1 MQRDGWILV
10 EDRFDPQQ
18 LHRQETLF
26 TVGNGYLG
34 TRGSFEEG
42 YPQAWPATFVNG
54 VYDDVPIAHTELV
67 NCPDWLPLTIRVDGE
82 RFRLDRGRVLSYQRR
97 LDLRRG
103 VLTRDVGWHSPS
115 GQRVDLRFERFASLA
130 RPHTMGLRVEIT
142 PQDSEIEVEV
152 QASLNGHPHN
162 LGTMHWQQPEEGSE
176 DGAVW
181 LRTTTRHT
189 DTELAMAARVEASV
203 WTSGASQRTYT
214 APGQIEAVG
223 CPGYPTLTANLRVEP
238 EGTVRLDKL
247 VAVYTS
253 RDSAQKDS
261 YGAGVEPDTLDRA
274 LETLRGLANYDELRA
289 AHQAAWAERWDVA
302 DVIIE
307 GSPRDQ
313 LAVRYSL
320 FQTMIAAPRRDDRVS
335 IPPKT
340 LSGFAYR
347 GHIFWDTEIFIVPFF
362 IHTWP
367 EVARCLLGY
376 RYHTLP
382 AARRKA
388 EEMGL
393 EGAMYPWESGATGR
407 EVTPKWVPDPR
418 GEELIRIWAGDI
430 EQHITSD
437 VAYAVWHYWR
447 ATGDDAWMRDYGA
460 EIMLD
465 TAVFWGSRVE
475 YDAQRGRYLITDVIG
490 PDEYHDHV
498 DNNFY
503 TNRLVQWHL
512 KRALEALSWLRR
524 EHPERATALEDRL
537 DLTSERLAHWADVIG
552 CIFLSHDPE
561 TGLIEQFE
569 GFFDL
574 EDVDLEAY
582 EPRQRSMH
590 AILGIEGANEAQV
603 LKQPDVLM
611 LLFLL
616 RRQYDRETLEVNWDY
631 YAPRTDH
638 TYGSSLGPVIHTV
651 LACKLD
657 RVDEAYEH
665 FCRAAYTDLKD
676 LRGNTRDGIH
686 AAAAA
691 GTWQAVVFGFGGL
704 EITAHGPVVQ
714 PRLPEGWTRLKFGL
728 QHRGQWYD
736 FDLKPLEVNEH
747 GLAESNHQSTCPALR
762 GVIFDLDGVLTDTA
776 ELHYL
781 AWKRLAEKEGIPF
794 DRQTNERL
802 RGVSRRESLLIILG
816 DRPASERELEEM
828 MALKNGYYQDS
839 LEGLDRTSF
848 LPGSVALLKQVRAA
862 GLKVAVASASKNAR
876 QVISK
881 LEIDELVDAVS
892 DGHSVERQKPAP
904 DLFVHA
910 ANQLGLTPEECVV
923 LEDAEAGVRA
933 ALAAGAWTVGVGPRE
948 RVGEADVVLSD
959 LESVNWRGLRAR
971 LCQAARKAKTERF

>member
-1 MQRDGWILV
+1 MQRDDWILV
-10 EDRFDPQQ
+10 EDRFDPEH

-97 LDLRRG
+97 LDLGRG
-103 VLTRDVGWHSPS
+103 VLTRDVGWRSPS

-130 RPHTMGLRVEIT
+130 QPHTMGLRVEIT
-142 PQDSEIEVEV
+142 ARDSEIEVEV
-152 QASLNGHPHN
+152 QSGLNGYPHN

-189 DTELAMAARVEASV
+189 DTELAMAARVDTSV
-203 WTSGASQRTYT
+203 STSGASQRTYI

-223 CPGYPTLTANLRVEP
+223 CPGYPTLTVHLRVEP
-238 EGTVRLDKL
+238 ERTVRLDKL

-253 RDSAQKDS
+253 RDPAEKDS
-261 YGAGVEPDTLDRA
+261 YGAGVEPDALDRA
-274 LETLRGLANYDELRA
+274 LETLRGLANYDGLRA
-289 AHQAAWAERWDVA
+289 AHEAAWDERWDVA

-307 GSPRDQ
+307 GCPQDQ
-313 LAVRYSL
+313 LAVRYNL
-320 FQTMIAAPRRDDRVS
+320 FQIIIAAPRRDDQVS

-347 GHIFWDTEIFIVPFF
+347 GHVFWDTEIFIVPFF

-407 EVTPKWVPDPR
+407 EVTPKWVPGPR
-418 GEELIRIWAGDI
+418 GEELVRIWAGDI

-437 VAYAVWHYWR
+437 VAYAVWRYWR

-475 YDAQRGRYLITDVIG
+475 YDARRGRYLITDVIG

-512 KRALEALSWLRR
+512 KRALEALAWLRR
-524 EHPERATALEDRL
+524 EHPEQATALEDRL

-590 AILGIEGANEAQV
+590 TILGIEGTNQSQV

-638 TYGSSLGPVIHTV
+638 TYGSSLGPVVHAI
-651 LACKLD
+651 LACELE
-657 RVDEAYEH
+657 RPEEAYEH
-665 FCRAAYTDLKD
+665 FQRAAFVDLDD

-686 AAAAA
+686 AAAA
-691 GTWQAVVFGFGGL
+691 GGVWQTLVFGFGGVHL
-704 EITAHGPVVQ
+704 TSDGPVAE
-714 PRLPEGWTRLKFGL
+714 PCLPATWTRLKFRL
-728 QHRGQWYD
+728 LHRGQWYD
-736 FDLKPLEVNEH
+736 FDLGQSEGGDEKPGVR
-747 GLAESNHQSTCPALR
+747 AQALP
-762 GVIFDLDGVLTDTA
+762 GPDVDAVIFDLDGVLTDTS
-776 ELHYL
+776 EFHYL
-781 AWKRLAEKEGIPF
+781 AWKRLAEEEGIPF
-794 DRQTNERL
+794 DRRTNERL
-802 RGVSRRESLLIILG
+802 RGVSRRESLSIILG
-816 DRPASERELEEM
+816 DRQVSEREMHEM
-828 MALKNGYYQDS
+828 MARKNAYYQRY
-839 LEGLDRTSF
+839 LEDLGRDNL
-848 LPGSVALLKQVRAA
+848 LPGALNLLKEVRAA

-876 QVISK
+876 TVIDK
-881 LEIDELVDAVS
+881 LGFDGLVDAVS
-892 DGHSVERQKPAP
+892 DGYSVERQKPAP
-904 DLFVHA
+904 DLFEHA
-910 ANQLGLTPEECVV
+910 AGQLGVPPERCVV
-923 LEDAEAGVRA
+923 MEDAAAGVQA
-933 ALAAGAWTVGVGPRE
+933 ALAAGSWVVGIGPRE

-959 LESVNWRGLRAR
+959 LESVDWDGLRAR
-971 LCQAARKAKTERF
+971 LSQAAQKAKT